1 MPGGSNT
8 APGAVA
14 SVSAGDQGLVRC
26 ARYAATMW
34 IYCTIG
40 GYVRTLSRRARGGGC
55 FRARC
60 GIEGDAVEG
69 DVGENNT
76 APGAVASVSAGDQ
89 GLVRCARYATINW
102 IYWRLTYVHAPSA
115 VGRGHTEMPIQYDLS
130 LTTRRPINLPQR
142 SGSLWSRVLSG
153 VYEQKAP
160 AGGRGSRAGGHQSTL

>member
-1 MPGGSNT
+1 MHRDCGRSS
-8 APGAVA
+8 AA
-14 SVSAGDQGLVRC
+14 AGD
-26 ARYAATMW
+26 AA
-34 IYCTIG
+34 
-40 GYVRTLSRRARGGGC
+40 VERNV
-55 FRARC
+55 
-60 GIEGDAVEG
+60 IERSAVDGDAVEG
-69 DVGENNT
+69 DAVSRVMPGGSNT